1 LRPTHTQGSIDAD
14 VRVRHAAWKCEAS
27 KWEYIVDLETWIK
40 SSIPSSDETTAV
52 PVAMA
57 SEIADVA
64 TRYIKVLDA
73 GDAEAARAEL
83 AILRELCDERMAALG
98 ALPKRKG
105 PRRD

>member
-1 LRPTHTQGSIDAD
+1 MPEVRLTPMFECGTLRHNGNAK
-14 VRVRHAAWKCEAS
+14 RVNE
-27 KWEYIVDLETWIK
+27 EYSVDLETWIK
-40 SSIPSSDETTAV
+40 SSIPSNGEMTAV

-83 AILRELCDERMAALG
+83 AVLRELCEERMAALG
-98 ALPKRKG
+98 ALPKRDKS
-105 PRRD
+105 RSD